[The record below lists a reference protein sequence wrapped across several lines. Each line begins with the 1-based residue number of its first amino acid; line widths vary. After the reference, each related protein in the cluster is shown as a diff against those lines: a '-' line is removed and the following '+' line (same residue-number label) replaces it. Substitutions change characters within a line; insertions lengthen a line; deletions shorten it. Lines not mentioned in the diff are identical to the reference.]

1 MKQSVRIKYLVLGAL
16 ACQMV
21 SAVYAADVTEAIST
35 RQTLSDHTNVT
46 IAEPNVTS
54 RSRMLAALY
63 SNYGSYDVSK
73 QNPMIVNVNDKDLH
87 LTVNGPRSNGGI
99 ASAMYVGTNQYITID
114 NVSSNGL
121 RLTATNLDTRASN
134 GVYVDGNGHL
144 TINDNVII
152 DKAETKGDAAAGISI
167 IGQGSDVTINGDLN
181 IRNIEGIR
189 GRGNGINASGI
200 RVTGEKSSVIV
211 NGNVDI
217 EGVKGTAIHNV
228 GANTYTSFQGGRIVT
243 AEDSD
248 FTKKYHAIRV
258 DRGIVDINMKT
269 DDKVP
274 GNSNVDI
281 TGDIIVNKEEGKAI
295 IEYTGGML
303 RDVNNKGILNL
314 ALTTK
319 DSKLDGLIGYDIGKR
334 DFGSGGYQETKIGTT
349 TLYLQNGATWIN
361 RQHTSAGDK
370 FEGSFV
376 ANLVGGISDAS
387 AGVIAQKDE
396 RPIRIGNMAG
406 HSILVYDHEGDG
418 QHASDY
424 KAGNVTVERAVKG
437 AQLTLSTSSQG
448 IDRTKPE
455 IVTGA
460 LNTLANKLLY
470 EAYRNGERNL
480 NGRVQLASGLTAST
494 IEADV
499 KPITFTDEGVGTYV
513 YTEPPVKPP
522 VNPPVDPPVTPP
534 VTPPVDP
541 PVTPPV
547 DPPVTPPIDPPVTP
561 PVDPP
566 VTPPVDPPVTPPVDP
581 PVTPPVTPPVNPPVT
596 PPRVLSYETPIMQ
609 GLRSSFTTAALAW
622 RNGALHQ
629 HNRLF
634 ELRDGAETG
643 VWTSTRH
650 GKWDYNNHGLDVD
663 ITSHSY
669 TLGYDGIVGKG
680 WRAGAEITY
689 DTSKGEFL
697 YGGTSDVKSV
707 SLGAYGTKKMG
718 NAYIDLGASFGRLSN
733 DISVYNEIGERLTAD
748 YKTYGFSVSG
758 QYGKR
763 FHKGSFYIEPQGEL
777 IYSRL
782 NDTELTAYRGSDGMR
797 IEQDAMNSMVGRLG
811 IEIGKVNNNS
821 RIYSRLSVL
830 HEFDGEASTTYKALD
845 GGMKSTN
852 VDIQDTWAS
861 LLVGANYTFHDNFNV
876 YVEGYTDIGGSHGN
890 ARAISLGL
898 KYMF

>member
-35 RQTLSDHTNVT
+35 RQTLSEHTNVI
-46 IAEPNVTS
+46 IAAPNVAS

-63 SNYGSYDVSK
+63 SNYGSYDMSK

-99 ASAMYVGTNQYITID
+99 ASAIYVGTNQYITID
-114 NVSSNGL
+114 NVSNNGL

-134 GVYVDGNGHL
+134 GIYTDGNGHL
-144 TINDNVII
+144 TINGNVVIN
-152 DKAETKGDAAAGISI
+152 KAETKGDAAAGISI
-167 IGQGSDVTINGDLN
+167 IGQGSDITINGDLN
-181 IRNIEGIR
+181 IRNVEGIR

-211 NGNVDI
+211 NGDVDI

-228 GANTYTSFQGGRIVT
+228 GANTYTSFQGGRIV
-243 AEDSD
+243 ASEDPNLA
-248 FTKKYHAIRV
+248 KKYHAVRV

-269 DDKVP
+269 DDVNNKAP
-274 GNSNVDI
+274 GNSKVDI
-281 TGDIIVNKEEGKAI
+281 KGDIIVNKEEGKAV

-319 DSKLDGLIGYDIGKR
+319 DSKLDGLIGYDIGKK

-361 RQHTSAGDK
+361 QQHTSVGDK

-376 ANLVGGISDAS
+376 ANLVGGMSDDS
-387 AGVIAQKDE
+387 AGVIEQKDE
-396 RPIRIGNMAG
+396 RPIRIGNIAG
-406 HSILVYDHEGDG
+406 HSVLVYDHEGDG

-424 KAGNVTVERAVKG
+424 KAGDVSVARAVKG

-448 IDRTKPE
+448 IDRIKQET
-455 IVTGA
+455 VTGA
-460 LNTLANKLLY
+460 LNILANKLRY
-470 EAYRNGERNL
+470 EAYRHGERNL
-480 NGRVQLASGLTAST
+480 NGRVQLASGLTASA

-513 YTEPPVKPP
+513 YVE
-522 VNPPVDPPVTPP
+522 PP

-541 PVTPPV
+541 PVMPPV
-547 DPPVTPPIDPPVTP
+547 NPPVTP
-561 PVDPP
+561 PVKPPLDPP
-566 VTPPVDPPVTPPVDP
+566 VIPPVDP
-581 PVTPPVTPPVNPPVT
+581 PVTPPVTPPVNPPVA

-622 RNGALHQ
+622 RDGALHQ

-634 ELRDGAETG
+634 ELRDGAEMG

-650 GKWDYNNHGLDVD
+650 GKWDYNDHGLSVD
-663 ITSHSY
+663 IASHSY
-669 TLGYDGIVGKG
+669 TLGYDGIVGKE
-680 WRAGAEITY
+680 WRAGAEVTY
-689 DTSKGEFL
+689 HTSKGEFL
-697 YGGTSDVKSV
+697 YGGISDVKSI

-718 NAYIDLGASFGRLSN
+718 NAYIDLGARFGRLSN

-763 FHKGSFYIEPQGEL
+763 FYKGSLYIEPQGEL

-782 NDTELTAYRGSDGMR
+782 NDTELIAYRGSDGMR
-797 IEQDAMNSMVGRLG
+797 IEQDAMNSIVGRLG
-811 IEIGKVNNNS
+811 IEIGKINNNS
-821 RIYSRLSVL
+821 RIYSRLSIL
-830 HEFDGEASTTYKALD
+830 HEFDGEASTTYRALD
-845 GGMKSTN
+845 GGMKSTAVN
-852 VDIQDTWAS
+852 IQDTWVS
-861 LLVGANYTFHDNFNV
+861 LLVGANYTFHNNLNV
-876 YVEGYTDIGGSHGN
+876 YMEGYTDFGGSHGDT
-890 ARAISLGL
+890 RAISLGL